1 MNPFKIVAFALA
13 LAAVPATAY
22 AQTPMSAEDCTA
34 LMAKADK
41 NADGSVGG
49 EEAAPFA
56 KAISDSE
63 TKPANEGVMT
73 AEEFMGFCQQ
83 GLFSEVQIN

>member
-1 MNPFKIVAFALA
+1 MTLIKIAALA
-13 LAAVPATAY
+13 LVIGAIPTASF
-22 AQTPMSAEDCTA
+22 AQTPMSPEECTA

-49 EEAAPFA
+49 DEAVPFA

-73 AEEFMGFCQQ
+73 TEEFMGFCQQ
-83 GLFSEVQIN
+83 GLFSEVQVQ

>member
-1 MNPFKIVAFALA
+1 MNLFKLVAVALA
-13 LAAVPATAY
+13 MTAIPAAVQ
-22 AQTPMSAEDCTA
+22 AQTTVSAEECTA

-49 EEAAPFA
+49 DEAVLFA
-56 KAISDSE
+56 KAVSESE

-73 AEEFMGFCQQ
+73 SEEFMGFCQQ
-83 GLFSEVQIN
+83 GLFSEIKID